1 MSGKAINVIHV
12 VGGGS
17 LNELSCQLTAD
28 RVGRSLP
35 VRSRRPPWAMCSSRR
50 VRSEQLKVISHHL
63 APSSRTLIRPVGL
76 CRGQPKDPDGQAP
89 LPPIP

>member
-1 MSGKAINVIHV
+1 MHV

-63 APSSRTLIRPVGL
+63 AP
-76 CRGQPKDPDGQAP
+76 
-89 LPPIP
+89 